1 MSTEFTLNVS
11 GFGGSE
17 MLTKHDAVA
26 KQLLNLI
33 FMKKNTD
40 VLNPD
45 KGVDIL
51 SYKWQ
56 LNDSSVINNIKN
68 SIQTQISDYTN
79 YTVLNIAVDVVKGI
93 ILIGIELV
101 GDEVTL
107 LMQSDGTNTAFD
119 IIKKS

>member
-56 LNDSSVINNIKN
+56 LNDSSIVNNIKN

-101 GDEVTL
+101 GDDVTF